1 MKKIVLF
8 SFVLS
13 ILFVSCGYESKE
25 FKALK
30 ATNDSILAVQE
41 QQIAEMNEYMALIQ
55 EIDNG
60 FAAIKQSQDIM
71 SLSSSYEGQANE
83 SLRTRFTN
91 DLNTIN
97 QLLIDNKMKIEDL
110 EKKVESGRFQ
120 SAELRRTVN
129 RLTET
134 LNQKNQE
141 LESLNVLLSK
151 KNITIDSLVV
161 ETKTLQRKTAD
172 LEMEKLSQQREIAKQ
187 DADLNRVFYKLATRK
202 EIRESNIDVDKMKT
216 NIRNGL
222 FTSADKR
229 ELDAIDINSK
239 RARVLT
245 KHPVN
250 SYELRQKADKTYTL
264 IIKNHNDFWSMSK
277 YLLVRID

>member
-1 MKKIVLF
+1 MKKLLLTSAILAILF
-8 SFVLS
+8 S
-13 ILFVSCGYESKE
+13 SCGYESKE

-30 ATNDSILAVQE
+30 AKNDSILAVQE
-41 QQIAEMNEYMALIQ
+41 QQIAEMNEYMALVQ

-60 FAAIKQSQDIM
+60 FSAIKQSQDMLSI
-71 SLSSSYEGQANE
+71 SSSYEGQPNE

-97 QLLIDNKMKIEDL
+97 QILADNKSKIADL
-110 EKKVESGRFQ
+110 EKKVESGKFQ
-120 SAELRRTVN
+120 SSELRRTVN

-141 LESLNVLLSK
+141 LEALSAVLAK
-151 KNITIDSLVV
+151 KDITIDSLVV
-161 ETKTLQRKTAD
+161 ETQALLRKTAD
-172 LEMEKLSQQREIAKQ
+172 LEMEKNVNLQEIAKQ
-187 DADLNRVFYKLATRK
+187 DADLNRVYYKLATRK
-202 EIRESNIDVDKMKT
+202 EIKDSNIDIDKMKST
-216 NIRNGL
+216 IRNGM
-222 FTSADKR
+222 FTAADKR
-229 ELDAIDINSK
+229 ELDAVEINSK

-245 KHPVN
+245 KHPVS

-264 IIKNHNDFWSMSK
+264 IIKNHTDFWSMSK

>member
-172 LEMEKLSQQREIAKQ
+172 LEMEKLSQQQEIAKQ

>member
-1 MKKIVLF
+1 MKKLLLASAIFAILF
-8 SFVLS
+8 S
-13 ILFVSCGYESKE
+13 SCGYESKE

-30 ATNDSILAVQE
+30 AKNDSILAVQE
-41 QQIAEMNEYMALIQ
+41 QQIAEMNEYMALVQ

-60 FAAIKQSQDIM
+60 FSAIKQSQDMLSI
-71 SLSSSYEGQANE
+71 SSSYEGQPNE

-97 QLLIDNKMKIEDL
+97 QILADNKSKIADL
-110 EKKVESGRFQ
+110 EKKVESGKFQ
-120 SAELRRTVN
+120 SSELRRTVN

-141 LESLNVLLSK
+141 LEALSAVLAK
-151 KNITIDSLVV
+151 KDITIDSLVV
-161 ETKTLQRKTAD
+161 ETQTLLRKTAD
-172 LEMEKLSQQREIAKQ
+172 LEMEKNVNLQEIAKQ
-187 DADLNRVFYKLATRK
+187 DADLNRVYYKLATRK
-202 EIRESNIDVDKMKT
+202 EIKDSNIDIDKMKST
-216 NIRNGL
+216 IRNGM
-222 FTSADKR
+222 FTAADKR
-229 ELDAIDINSK
+229 ELDAGEINSK

-245 KHPVN
+245 KHPVS

-264 IIKNHNDFWSMSK
+264 IIKNHTDFWSMSK

>member
-1 MKKIVLF
+1 L
-8 SFVLS
+8 
-13 ILFVSCGYESKE
+13 
-25 FKALK
+25 
-30 ATNDSILAVQE
+30 E
-41 QQIAEMNEYMALIQ
+41 QKL
-55 EIDNG
+55 
-60 FAAIKQSQDIM
+60 QS
-71 SLSSSYEGQANE
+71 G
-83 SLRTRFTN
+83 
-91 DLNTIN
+91 
-97 QLLIDNKMKIEDL
+97 K
-110 EKKVESGRFQ
+110 FQ
-120 SAELRRTVN
+120 SAELRRSVN

-141 LESLNVLLSK
+141 LEALSAVLAK
-151 KNITIDSLVV
+151 KDITIDSLVV
-161 ETKTLQRKTAD
+161 ETQTLIRKTAD
-172 LEMEKLSQQREIAKQ
+172 LEMEKSLNLQEIAKQ

-202 EIRESNIDVDKMKT
+202 EIKESNIDVDKMKS

-229 ELDAIDINSK
+229 ELDAIEINSK

-264 IIKNHNDFWSMSK
+264 IIKNQQDFWSMSK

>member
-1 MKKIVLF
+1 MKKLLLASAIFAILF
-8 SFVLS
+8 S
-13 ILFVSCGYESKE
+13 SCGYESKE

-30 ATNDSILAVQE
+30 AKNDSILAVQE
-41 QQIAEMNEYMALIQ
+41 QQIAEMNEYMALVQ

-60 FAAIKQSQDIM
+60 FSAIKQSQDMLSI
-71 SLSSSYEGQANE
+71 SSSYEGQPNE

-97 QLLIDNKMKIEDL
+97 QILADNKSKIADL
-110 EKKVESGRFQ
+110 EKKVESGKFQ
-120 SAELRRTVN
+120 SSELRRTVN

-141 LESLNVLLSK
+141 LEALSAVLAK
-151 KNITIDSLVV
+151 KDITIDSLVE
-161 ETKTLQRKTAD
+161 ETQALLRKTDD
-172 LEMEKLSQQREIAKQ
+172 LEMEKNENLQEIAKQ
-187 DADLNRVFYKLATRK
+187 DADLNRVYYKLATRK
-202 EIRESNIDVDKMKT
+202 EIKDSNIDIDKMKST
-216 NIRNGL
+216 IRNGM
-222 FTSADKR
+222 FTAADKR
-229 ELDAIDINSK
+229 ELDAVEINSK

-245 KHPVN
+245 KHPVS

-264 IIKNHNDFWSMSK
+264 IIKNHTDFWSMSK